1 MIMYE
6 AREPG
11 RMGALGYALMFAT
24 AIGLAALVL
33 YQLAALLDRPEVQV
47 SYRTGKCVKV
57 VDHKARAE
65 GRQSEWSCDRLP
77 ESYERV
83 WVY

>member
-1 MIMYE
+1 MTYE
-6 AREPG
+6 TREPG
-11 RMGALGYALMFAT
+11 RLGALGYTLIFAVAVGLAVLVLHQFAT
-24 AIGLAALVL
+24 
-33 YQLAALLDRPEVQV
+33 LLDRPEVQV

>member
-1 MIMYE
+1 MTYKT
-6 AREPG
+6 REPG
-11 RMGALGYALMFAT
+11 SIGELGYALTFAA

-33 YQLAALLDRPEVQV
+33 HQFATLLDRPEVRV
-47 SYRTGKCVKV
+47 SSATGKCVEV

-65 GRQSEWSCDRLP
+65 SRKSEWSCNRLP